1 MVRAAIIVLVAAA
14 CAGAA
19 CGKKGPPLAPY
30 VHIPAAVTEI
40 TAERL
45 GDDVFV
51 TLTLP
56 DRNIDASQPVSLA
69 HVDVWAYTGRSAPAR
84 QRWVELGTLVERVE
98 LLGAPDAEEVS
109 PVGAGS
115 TRQRLG
121 VLDRLGP
128 AAFESASAV
137 PVPGTAPGPVGT
149 VTLRRF
155 YVAIPSG
162 ANDRTG
168 PLGTVADVDLGPR
181 PGPPA
186 AVALDYDASV
196 MTVTWVPP
204 LDGDAFRAAR
214 AERER
219 ANPEAAVFADPADA
233 ESSPWRYNVYR
244 LREPEALAAATHAD
258 RGVARPRP
266 VNASPREDTTLTLPV
281 VFGQETCVT
290 VRAVYRTAT
299 ELVEGAATD
308 EACITPDDIFPPEP
322 PRQLAALPSADAI
335 DLIWEP
341 NDEPDLG
348 GYLVLRGIAPD
359 GPVQRLTAL
368 PIAATR
374 YRDAAV
380 ASGVKYFYSVV
391 AVDNHLPS
399 PNISAESNRVE
410 DEPR

>member
-1 MVRAAIIVLVAAA
+1 MARAVIVMLVAAA

-84 QRWVELGTLVERVE
+84 QRWVELGTLVERVD
-98 LLGAPDAEEVS
+98 LPDAAAEEV
-109 PVGAGS
+109 PPAGAGS
-115 TRQRLG
+115 THQRLG

-137 PVPGTAPGPVGT
+137 PVPGTAPGPVAAA
-149 VTLRRF
+149 TLRRF

-214 AERER
+214 ER

-233 ESSPWRYNVYR
+233 ESSLWRYNVYR
-244 LREPEALAAATHAD
+244 LREPEALAAATQAD

-266 VNASPREDTTLTLPV
+266 VNASPLEDTTLTIPV
-281 VFGQETCVT
+281 VFGQETCLT
-290 VRAVYRTAT
+290 VRAVHGTAGNR
-299 ELVEGAATD
+299 VEGAATD

-380 ASGVKYFYSVV
+380 APGMKYFYSVV

>member
-1 MVRAAIIVLVAAA
+1 MRAAILMLVAAA

-56 DRNIDASQPVSLA
+56 DRNIDASQPVSLER
-69 HVDVWAYTGRSAPAR
+69 VDVRAYTGRSAPPR
-84 QRWVELGTLVERVE
+84 QRWAELGTLVERVE
-98 LLGAPDAEEVS
+98 MPRTADTEEPAAS
-109 PVGAGS
+109 AGS
-115 TRQRLG
+115 TSTTRRRLG
-121 VLDRLGP
+121 VVDRLGP
-128 AAFESASAV
+128 SALEPPPAV
-137 PVPGTAPGPVGT
+137 TGTAPGGAVI
-149 VTLRRF
+149 LRRF

-162 ANDRTG
+162 PDDRTG
-168 PLGTVADVDLGPR
+168 PAGTVAEVDLDPR

-196 MTVTWVPP
+196 ITVTWVPP
-204 LDGDAFRAAR
+204 LEGAAFRAAR
-214 AERER
+214 AAGER
-219 ANPEAAVFADPADA
+219 ADPDAAVFADPADT

-244 LREPEALAAATHAD
+244 LRDPVTPPVAGQTD
-258 RGVARPRP
+258 GGVIRPRP
-266 VNASPREDTTLTLPV
+266 LNASPQEDTTLTIPV
-281 VFGQETCVT
+281 VFGQEACVT
-290 VRAVYRTAT
+290 VRAVHGTAGSR
-299 ELVEGAATD
+299 VEGAATD

-341 NDEPDLG
+341 NDEPDLA
-348 GYLVLRGIAPD
+348 GYLVLRGIALG
-359 GPVQRLTAL
+359 GPVQRLTAS

-374 YRDAAV
+374 YRDATV
-380 ASGVKYFYSVV
+380 TPGVKYFYSVV
-391 AVDNHLPS
+391 AVDNHVPE
-399 PNISAESNRVE
+399 PNVSAESNRVE

>member
-1 MVRAAIIVLVAAA
+1 MVRAAIIVLAAA

-30 VHIPAAVTEI
+30 VHVPAAVTEI
-40 TAERL
+40 AAERL
-45 GDDVFV
+45 GDEVFV

-56 DRNIDASQPVSLA
+56 DRNIDASQPVSLE

-84 QRWVELGTLVERVE
+84 QRWFELGTLVERVE
-98 LLGAPDAEEVS
+98 VPDAADAEDLPPS
-109 PVGAGS
+109 GTGS
-115 TRQRLG
+115 TSTTRRRLG

-128 AAFESASAV
+128 AAFESAPA
-137 PVPGTAPGPVGT
+137 APGAGPAGT
-149 VTLRRF
+149 VALRRF

-186 AVALDYDASV
+186 AVALDYDASDI
-196 MTVTWVPP
+196 TVTWVPP
-204 LDGDAFRAAR
+204 LEGEAFRAAR
-214 AERER
+214 VARER
-219 ANPEAAVFADPADA
+219 ANPEAAAFADAADA

-244 LREPEALAAATHAD
+244 LRDPETLAAAPQAD

-266 VNASPREDTTLTLPV
+266 VNASAQEDTSLTIPV

-299 ELVEGAATD
+299 ELVEGTPTD

-359 GPVQRLTAL
+359 GPLQRLTAL
-368 PIAATR
+368 PIATTR

-380 ASGVKYFYSVV
+380 TPGVKYFYSVV
-391 AVDNHLPS
+391 AVDNHVPN

>member
-1 MVRAAIIVLVAAA
+1 MVRAAILVFVAAA

-30 VHIPAAVTEI
+30 VRIPAAVTEI

-56 DRNIDASQPVSLA
+56 DRNIDASQPVSLER
-69 HVDVWAYTGRSAPAR
+69 VDVRAYTGRAAPAR
-84 QRWVELGTLVERVE
+84 QRWAELGTLVERVD
-98 LLGAPDAEEVS
+98 LTHTAGIEE
-109 PVGAGS
+109 PAAGTGS
-115 TRQRLG
+115 TSTTRRRLG
-121 VLDRLGP
+121 VVDRLGP
-128 AAFESASAV
+128 AAFEPPPAAA
-137 PVPGTAPGPVGT
+137 GTAPGGAVI
-149 VTLRRF
+149 LRRF

-162 ANDRTG
+162 PDDRTG
-168 PLGTVADVDLGPR
+168 PSGTVAEVDLDPR

-196 MTVTWVPP
+196 ITVTWVPP
-204 LDGDAFRAAR
+204 LEGAAFRAAR
-214 AERER
+214 AARER
-219 ANPEAAVFADPADA
+219 DNPEAAVFTDPEDA
-233 ESSPWRYNVYR
+233 ASSPWRYNVYR
-244 LREPEALAAATHAD
+244 LRDPVTPPVAGQTD
-258 RGVARPRP
+258 SGVIRPRP
-266 VNASPREDTTLTLPV
+266 LNTSPQEDTTLTIPV
-281 VFGQETCVT
+281 VFGQEACVT
-290 VRAVYRTAT
+290 VRAVHGTAGSR
-299 ELVEGAATD
+299 VEGAATE

-322 PRQLAALPSADAI
+322 PRQLAALPSAEAI

-341 NDEPDLG
+341 NDEPDLA

-359 GPVQRLTAL
+359 GPVQRLTAS

-380 ASGVKYFYSVV
+380 TPGVKYFYSVV
-391 AVDNHLPS
+391 AVDNHVPE
-399 PNISAESNRVE
+399 PNVSAESNRVE

>member
-1 MVRAAIIVLVAAA
+1 MSRAAILVLVAAA

-56 DRNIDASQPVSLA
+56 DRNIDASQPVSLER
-69 HVDVWAYTGRSAPAR
+69 VDVWAYTGRAAPAR
-84 QRWVELGTLVERVE
+84 QRWAELGTLVERVE
-98 LLGAPDAEEVS
+98 LPDAADTGES
-109 PVGAGS
+109 AASTGS
-115 TRQRLG
+115 ARRRLG
-121 VLDRLGP
+121 VTDRLGP
-128 AAFESASAV
+128 AAFEAASAAS
-137 PVPGTAPGPVGT
+137 GAALAGPA
-149 VTLRRF
+149 TLRRF

-162 ANDRTG
+162 PDDRPG

-196 MTVTWVPP
+196 ITVTWVPP
-204 LDGDAFRAAR
+204 LEGAAFRAAR
-214 AERER
+214 IERER
-219 ANPEAAVFADPADA
+219 ATPEAAVFADALEQA
-233 ESSPWRYNVYR
+233 SSPWRYNVYR
-244 LREPEALAAATHAD
+244 LREPERLTAAPQPD

-266 VNASPREDTTLTLPV
+266 VNASPQEDTSLTIPV

-290 VRAVYRTAT
+290 VRAVDGTAGNR
-299 ELVEGAATD
+299 VEGAATD
-308 EACITPDDIFPPEP
+308 EACITPDDVFPPEP

-341 NDEPDLG
+341 NDESDLG

-359 GPVQRLTAL
+359 GPVQRLTAS
-368 PIAATR
+368 PVAATR
-374 YRDAAV
+374 FRDAAV
-380 ASGVKYFYSVV
+380 TPGVKYFYLVV

>member
-1 MVRAAIIVLVAAA
+1 MRGALIGLVAVA

-56 DRNIDASQPVSLA
+56 DRNIDASQPVSLER
-69 HVDVWAYTGRSAPAR
+69 VDVWAYTGRSAPAR
-84 QRWVELGTLVERVE
+84 QRWAELGTLVERVD
-98 LLGAPDAEEVS
+98 LPRTVDATEPPIS
-109 PVGAGS
+109 TDS
-115 TRQRLG
+115 TRRRLG
-121 VLDRLGP
+121 VVDRLGA
-128 AAFESASAV
+128 AAFEPPPALA
-137 PVPGTAPGPVGT
+137 GAAPGGAVI
-149 VTLRRF
+149 LRRF
-155 YVAIPSG
+155 YVAMPSG
-162 ANDRTG
+162 PKDRTG
-168 PLGTVADVDLGPR
+168 PPGTVADVDLGPR

-186 AVALDYDASV
+186 AVALDYDQSV
-196 MTVTWVPP
+196 ITVTWVPP
-204 LDGDAFRAAR
+204 LEGAAFRAAR
-214 AERER
+214 AAMERD
-219 ANPEAAVFADPADA
+219 NPDAAVFADAADT

-244 LREPEALAAATHAD
+244 AGEPVTPVAGQAD
-258 RGVARPRP
+258 SGVIRPRP
-266 VNASPREDTTLTLPV
+266 VNSSPQEDTTLTIPV

-290 VRAVYRTAT
+290 VRAVHGTAGSR
-299 ELVEGAATD
+299 VEGAATD

-341 NDEPDLG
+341 NDEPDLA

-359 GPVQRLTAL
+359 GPLQRLTAS

-380 ASGVKYFYSVV
+380 TPGVKYFYSVV
-391 AVDNHLPS
+391 AVDNHVPE